1 MYASAKSQHSRSK
14 AQTLF
19 PFSCVEAGGGD
30 WNRQQI
36 LSRVTGSLKPMNHR
50 GLPDLRQGRKVGR
63 KILDVKVLTR
73 FLTAFKIQLV
83 HKFAR
88 NANFLF
94 LRVAL
99 VFFWPFLPHAI
110 AVFRTVFK

>member
-36 LSRVTGSLKPMNHR
+36 LSRVTGPLKPMNHR

-73 FLTAFKIQLV
+73 FTAFKIQLV

-88 NANFLF
+88 NANFFSCELLLYF
-94 LRVAL
+94 SGHSYLT
-99 VFFWPFLPHAI
+99 P
-110 AVFRTVFK
+110 